1 MGQLELERNKDKKIR
16 KSWLEKNPTYYQN
29 YRDNH
34 REEIK
39 HYNKKYRTSNP
50 GKYQNYSSEYY
61 IRRKKLK
68 ELERLTLIEKE
79 KLENKKYYEKL
90 EFNKRL
96 INLSSN
102 ISGDGLIDIEP
113 INNNLHV
120 IYDSTTHKF
129 IIPTVK
135 I

>member
-1 MGQLELERNKDKKIR
+1 MELERLQKIQIR
-16 KSWLEKNPTYYQN
+16 KKWLESNPTYYQN

-34 REEIK
+34 REKIK
-39 HYNKKYRTSNP
+39 YYNKKYRTNNLI
-50 GKYQNYSSEYY
+50 KYQNYSSEYY
-61 IRRKKLK
+61 LRRKKKK
-68 ELERLTLIEKE
+68 ELERLELIEKE
-79 KLENKKYYEKL
+79 RLENKKYYEKVD
-90 EFNKRL
+90 FNKRI

-102 ISGDGLIDIEP
+102 ISEDGLIDIEP
-113 INNNLHV
+113 INNNLHI

>member
-1 MGQLELERNKDKKIR
+1 METERLQKIQIR
-16 KSWLEKNPTYYQN
+16 KKWLESNPTYYQN

-34 REEIK
+34 REKIK
-39 HYNKKYRTSNP
+39 YYNKKYRTNNLI
-50 GKYQNYSSEYY
+50 KYQNYSSEYY
-61 IRRKKLK
+61 LRRKKKK
-68 ELERLTLIEKE
+68 ELERLELIEKE
-79 KLENKKYYEKL
+79 RLENKKYYEKVD
-90 EFNKRL
+90 FNKRI

-102 ISGDGLIDIEP
+102 ISEDGLIDIEP
-113 INNNLHV
+113 THNNLHI

>member
-1 MGQLELERNKDKKIR
+1 MELERLQKIQIR
-16 KSWLEKNPTYYQN
+16 KKWLESNPTYYQN

-34 REEIK
+34 REKIK
-39 HYNKKYRTSNP
+39 YYNKKYRTNNLI
-50 GKYQNYSSEYY
+50 KYQNYSSEYY
-61 IRRKKLK
+61 LRQKKKK
-68 ELERLTLIEKE
+68 EAERLELIEKE
-79 KLENKKYYEKL
+79 RLENKKYYEKVD
-90 EFNKRL
+90 FNKRI

-102 ISGDGLIDIEP
+102 ISEDGLIDIEP
-113 INNNLHV
+113 INNNLHI